1 MKQPIKLTAK
11 QQRFCEEYLVDFNA
25 TQAAIRAG
33 YSMKTAY
40 AIGEQNLRK
49 LEIQKTIQSL
59 QSTLSTKTEITREKV
74 VAEYARIAF
83 GDIREFF
90 DDNSRLK
97 PIKDLSDNAAA
108 ALAGVEVDEL
118 WASTMDGK
126 EQIGDTKKIK
136 RWDKIKALDGLSRVL
151 GFNAPDKFAQT
162 DVEGNDVKPY
172 TPKEV
177 VEMIK
182 AVKNA
187 T

>member
-1 MKQPIKLTAK
+1 MKQPTKLTAK

-33 YSMKTAY
+33 YSVKTANRI
-40 AIGEQNLRK
+40 AAENLSK
-49 LEIQKTIQSL
+49 LDIQKTIQEL
-59 QSTLSTKTEITREKV
+59 QKALSTKTEITREKV

-108 ALAGVEVDEL
+108 ALAGVDVDEL
-118 WASTMDGK
+118 WAEGLGGK
-126 EQIGDTKKIK
+126 IPVGDTKKIK

-162 DVEGNDVKPY
+162 DVEGNDVKPF
-172 TPKEV
+172 TELQV
-177 VEMIK
+177 VRILK
-182 AVKNA
+182 KLNGG
-187 T
+187 